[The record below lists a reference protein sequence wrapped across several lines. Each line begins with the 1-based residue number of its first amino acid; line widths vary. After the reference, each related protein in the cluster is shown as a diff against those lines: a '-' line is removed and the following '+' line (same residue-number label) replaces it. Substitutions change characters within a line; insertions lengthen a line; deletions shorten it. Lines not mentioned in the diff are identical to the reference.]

1 MNNLSCEYIKYL
13 SRKSN
18 DDSSSLLLEM
28 MDRYNVVALKDLT
41 DEQIAKFYEEVVKNE
56 REAEVSQ
63 FNKANKIQ
71 II

>member
-63 FNKANKIQ
+63 FNKANKI
-71 II
+71 